1 MINSFSKDDLK
12 YGYTILCCIFKYGC
26 SEYFFLEYFHSLL
39 KIPIGVTKFETAY
52 LEYTSGK
59 MNVTC
64 IQ

>member
-1 MINSFSKDDLK
+1 MNSFSKADLK
-12 YGYTILCCIFKYGC
+12 YGYTILFCIFKYAC
-26 SEYFFLEYFHSLL
+26 SEYFFIEFFPSLL

-64 IQ
+64 FQ